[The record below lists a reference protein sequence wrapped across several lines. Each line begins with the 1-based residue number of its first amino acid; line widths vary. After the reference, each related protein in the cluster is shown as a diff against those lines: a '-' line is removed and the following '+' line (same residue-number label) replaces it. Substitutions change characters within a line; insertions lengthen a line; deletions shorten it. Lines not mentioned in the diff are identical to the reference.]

1 VTTLHL
7 SRDERVS
14 SILHAASEIVMESG
28 VEAATITA
36 IATRSGVSRQWL
48 YDFFPDV
55 NAIFG
60 ALYDEVQSKYFSS
73 PEVPLPKTSNFG
85 DFVKQQSSIY
95 LTMPV
100 AYAMV
105 TSYALNGGSRSSSSG
120 SALRAMMLKSFETDW
135 VDPLVAVGF
144 ARAEVFGTILTIT
157 NAAVGLN
164 IAINEGLTTYEVA
177 EHRLHAIIDAMMG
190 TASTPA

>member
-1 VTTLHL
+1 MTTLHL
-7 SRDERVS
+7 SRDERVT
-14 SILHAASEIVMESG
+14 SILQAASEIVMESG

-55 NAIFG
+55 NAIFS
-60 ALYDEVQSKYFSS
+60 ALYDEVQRKYFANADI
-73 PEVPLPKTSNFG
+73 PAPKTAFFG
-85 DFVKQQSSIY
+85 DYVKQQSSIY

-100 AYAMV
+100 AFAMV
-105 TSYALNGGSRSSSSG
+105 TSYALNGGSRNSSSG
-120 SALRAMMLKSFETDW
+120 AALRAMMIQSFETDW

-144 ARAEVFGTILTIT
+144 GRAEVFGTILTIT

-164 IAINEGLTTYEVA
+164 IAINEGLTTHDVA
-177 EHRLHAIIDAMMG
+177 ERRLHAIIDAMMG
-190 TASTPA
+190 TASEPS